1 MVDSR
6 SDSIIQSE
14 CEAGVATYLSQVH
27 QDHRARF
34 LKVGILSGLITGFG
48 TLMASREIGFNR
60 SLALIPA
67 GVGLLGS
74 YAVGLM
80 TQDKK
85 DHTHA
90 AAFEEVCNQYDI
102 DGDEE
107 PDESS
112 S

>member
-14 CEAGVATYLSQVH
+14 CDAGVATYLSQVH
-27 QDHRARF
+27 QDHRSRF
-34 LKVGILSGLITGFG
+34 LKVGILSGLITGLG
-48 TLMASREIGFNR
+48 TLMASRQLGFNR

-67 GVGLLGS
+67 AVGLLGS

-85 DHTHA
+85 DHAHA
-90 AAFEEVCNQYDI
+90 AAFEEVCGQYE
-102 DGDEE
+102 DEDDE
-107 PDESS
+107 PDETSA
-112 S
+112 

>member
-48 TLMASREIGFNR
+48 TFMASRQVGFDR
-60 SLALIPA
+60 SLALVPL

-74 YAVGLM
+74 YAIGLM

-85 DHTHA
+85 DQTHA
-90 AAFEEVCNQYDI
+90 AAFEEVCDKYEED
-102 DGDEE
+102 DYEE
-107 PDESS
+107 PDESAS
-112 S
+112 